1 MKSVYLNM
9 PVQNV
14 ASSKEFFLGLG
25 FSVNQEFSGEDNVCL
40 VVNSSISLMLM
51 NHKKFSAFITK
62 EVAPRNTSEIIL
74 SFACDSAEEVRTKT
88 DKALSMGAKRINEP
102 EDNDFMFSWGF
113 EDLDGH
119 LWDLFWMKSA

>member
-1 MKSVYLNM
+1 M
-9 PVQNV
+9 
-14 ASSKEFFLGLG
+14 G

-40 VVNSSISLMLM
+40 VVNSSISLMLK
-51 NHKKFSAFITK
+51 NHKKFSALITK